1 MDDRKSKEGR
11 DSDSPAAGPTS
22 IFLGKEHKQVDWLV
36 CLFAPVSLC
45 VYLLLRLRNCVCLSC
60 FYFLRAIHPRPIC
73 LPISVSVTGFVFVR
87 LPHLSL
93 RLLIYLT
100 VSASS
105 CLSSCV
111 YMWLCLYLCLIYSFC
126 VYLGRSLLSPT
137 PFLPSR
143 RQPRDLPMEAPSKST
158 DCLISLLINDAVRL
172 HSFQVQ
178 RKIISASA
186 VGPTPPGGAIVCS
199 FVYSTLGSWD

>member
-1 MDDRKSKEGR
+1 M
-11 DSDSPAAGPTS
+11 
-22 IFLGKEHKQVDWLV
+22 V
-36 CLFAPVSLC
+36 CLFATVSLC

-111 YMWLCLYLCLIYSFC
+111 YVTLSLSLPHLQFLCIPGS
-126 VYLGRSLLSPT
+126 VSPLSDA
-137 PFLPSR
+137 LSIPSR

-186 VGPTPPGGAIVCS
+186 VGPTPPGGAIVYS
-199 FVYSTLGSWD
+199 FVYSTLGS

>member
-36 CLFAPVSLC
+36 CLFATVSLC

-93 RLLIYLT
+93 CLLIYLT

-111 YMWLCLYLCLIYSFC
+111 YVTLPLSLPHLQFLCIPGSVSPLSDALSTIPAAAT
-126 VYLGRSLLSPT
+126 RSA
-137 PFLPSR
+137 
-143 RQPRDLPMEAPSKST
+143 D
-158 DCLISLLINDAVRL
+158 
-172 HSFQVQ
+172 
-178 RKIISASA
+178 
-186 VGPTPPGGAIVCS
+186 GGAFKVDR
-199 FVYSTLGSWD
+199 LPN